1 MKVTDLKTYVVMVQ
15 PGREWIFV
23 ELGTDEGLT
32 GLGECS
38 DYGSTPHLVSG
49 LEAVKPLVVGMD
61 PRNIEDLWQKLFHG
75 YSDLNGRGYV
85 SHIMSALDIAL
96 WDIKGQALGVPIYQL
111 LGGPVR
117 EKVPVYTHIPGPL
130 GGASV
135 TMDIAI
141 AAAKKTKAAG
151 FQAIKTDPFR
161 RQWRGEAP
169 AGGEMVEH
177 LSPAEVR
184 RAGDWMLALRD
195 TVGPEY
201 ELLVDAHARFDV
213 ASAIRAARA
222 LEPVKLVWMEEPVPV
237 ESVEALRQVRQNTN
251 IPLCVGERHFT
262 RWDYLPLFRERLVDY
277 VMPDTAWTGGISE
290 LRRIAS
296 MAEAYYVRFSPHDAL
311 GPVMLYAG
319 VQVDMT
325 VPNLYR
331 QECVHEF
338 FPYYEKILKKMF
350 DCHDGAIWPDA
361 QAPGLGIELDHE
373 KMQPYLVSPLDE
385 RIRRPFMFPSQPVQT
400 GAGAAKAARSARGGR
415 RARRRER

>member
-23 ELGTDEGLT
+23 ELETDEGLT

-38 DYGSTPHLVSG
+38 DYGATPHLVGG

-130 GGASV
+130 GGPSV
-135 TMDIAI
+135 TIDIAI

-161 RQWRGEAP
+161 RQWQGEGP
-169 AGGEMVEH
+169 TGGEMVEY

-237 ESVEALRQVRQNTN
+237 ESVEALRQVRENTN

-338 FPYYEKILKKMF
+338 FPHYEKILKKMF

-385 RIRRPFMFPSQPVQT
+385 RIRRPFMFPSQAVKT
-400 GAGAAKAARSARGGR
+400 GTGTSKAARSAKGGR
-415 RARRRER
+415 TARR